1 VADDAVRALL
11 SGAATALEIGL
22 AEAELTTLEAYGTL
36 VGRWQHVTNLTG
48 ARDAAQ
54 FAREHVVDCLALA
67 PSLAAGRVLDVG
79 SGAGLPGI
87 VIAIVRPDLALTL
100 LEPRA
105 RRARFLTQVAIELAL
120 PNVDVICARAETY
133 RSPVAYDYIVSR
145 AFGSLTAFVTA
156 VLPQRS
162 AQTSLIAMKGSIDA
176 ADLAAAEAIAGP
188 AAVVRLDV
196 PGFDNRHL
204 VRFAAAC
211 ASAPGTGTAAAK

>member
-1 VADDAVRALL
+1 VADEEVRAVLCR
-11 SGAATALEIGL
+11 AAAALEIEL
-22 AEAELTTLEAYGTL
+22 AEAEIAALEAYGTL

-67 PSLAAGRVLDVG
+67 PHLATGRVLDVG

-105 RRARFLTQVAIELAL
+105 RRARFLTQVSIELAL
-120 PNVDVICARAETY
+120 PNVDVVCARAETY
-133 RSPVAYDYIVSR
+133 RSPGAYDYVVSR
-145 AFGSLTAFVTA
+145 AFGSLAAFVAA

-162 AQTSLIAMKGSIDA
+162 RRTTLIAMKGTIDA
-176 ADLAAAEAIAGP
+176 ADMTAAERIVGP
-188 AAVVRLDV
+188 AAVVRLEV

-204 VRFAAAC
+204 VRFAAD
-211 ASAPGTGTAAAK
+211 AK